1 MKYIVIG
8 LLIAAILSLA
18 LVPTVFAAQ
27 EKAARPS
34 VKILS
39 IGHSYAWNSVE
50 YLRSIANSQGVDLTV
65 AVVYRGNCSL
75 ERHLINFKGNINY
88 GDNSGNPG
96 FYLKYDAK
104 NRNGTQFEDS
114 YSIARAVQDEAWDY
128 IMFQECLENSGNFE
142 EINKSLPALKD
153 GVSKLVKN
161 KSVKYMWHGIWAL
174 EKTEYMPSDKVEFK
188 PYNWDQQ
195 TMYEEVKA
203 ANAKVLASNVGI
215 SGLVPTGEA
224 FNLARKSGK
233 YDPTVAGGISLNADI
248 ISHANVYG
256 KYLAG
261 LVWYMSF
268 TGCAIDKET
277 LFYPEEITK
286 EQAIELVD
294 FATEAV
300 EGTGSTLGSVNDV
313 FGDNAESGDSNN
325 TSSQPVYYNPGDDDA
340 NKPAKFNPLYLIPV
354 GAAVVVSGG
363 AVAIALNKKKKK

>member
-8 LLIAAILSLA
+8 LLVAAILSLA

-27 EKAARPS
+27 EKAERPS

-96 FYLKYDAK
+96 FYLKYDGK

-161 KSVKYMWHGIWAL
+161 KSVKYR
-174 EKTEYMPSDKVEFK
+174 E
-188 PYNWDQQ
+188 
-195 TMYEEVKA
+195 
-203 ANAKVLASNVGI
+203 
-215 SGLVPTGEA
+215 
-224 FNLARKSGK
+224 
-233 YDPTVAGGISLNADI
+233 
-248 ISHANVYG
+248 
-256 KYLAG
+256 
-261 LVWYMSF
+261 
-268 TGCAIDKET
+268 
-277 LFYPEEITK
+277 
-286 EQAIELVD
+286 
-294 FATEAV
+294 
-300 EGTGSTLGSVNDV
+300 
-313 FGDNAESGDSNN
+313 
-325 TSSQPVYYNPGDDDA
+325 
-340 NKPAKFNPLYLIPV
+340 
-354 GAAVVVSGG
+354 
-363 AVAIALNKKKKK
+363 